1 MNASYTAKGFAK
13 GRRKNDG
20 EQIKGIRFRFVS
32 DIAVPDYHIS
42 QYVAEDVPFDLRMEV
57 AVPTEEYKFEHPK
70 ARCTKW
76 YMLDGHWMKRK
87 KLIENLKDIE
97 L

>member
-1 MNASYTAKGFAK
+1 MTY
-13 GRRKNDG
+13 
-20 EQIKGIRFRFVS
+20 EQIKGIRFRFASHIAMS
-32 DIAVPDYHIS
+32 DFHIS
-42 QYVAEDVPFDLRMEV
+42 QYVAEDVPFDLRLEV
-57 AVPTEEYKFEHPK
+57 AVPTEEYKYENPK

-87 KLIENLKDIE
+87 KLIEKLKEIE